1 MKEEFKSE
9 DPDMK
14 KPVGLLLPLFCFLLA
29 VLLTAPLWVL
39 PVVGA
44 ILPRNS
50 HENDFTA
57 AIVDKY
63 DRLNAIEGK
72 KIVFVGGSSLPFGLK
87 CDLIE
92 GELPD
97 YTAVDFGLY
106 AALGT
111 VVMMDL
117 SLSGISEG
125 DLVILAPETDPQ
137 LYSDFFTPRLFRT
150 AIGDRTD
157 LLDDLSSGRRREAA
171 NAYYPVLYDRI
182 RQRNDP
188 LVPESELYARSSFD
202 EYGDIA
208 FVRSRNRMS
217 EGFDSSKT
225 VSLSGLLDGGFVDEV
240 NAYAKKVR
248 EKGATLLFW
257 FSPINQAA
265 VRFSD
270 KEANRFMTRLAD
282 QLDCEI
288 LGDVRDTVYDL
299 GYFYDTNYHLND
311 DGAIL
316 HTANAVKKI
325 KAYLGLEETVAF
337 DVPDPPS
344 DEPEGDEILTDGV
357 FLFEGPTWGTYAI
370 VDVTNESRN
379 SFTAVTVP
387 ESFDGYPVTDL
398 RSGCFSGCWRM
409 TSLIIPATVETIGSD
424 VFRGCGKLTE
434 VYIYEEN
441 ASMLTVPET
450 GLFDGASPNLTVY
463 VPQNAINAYRS
474 SYSWMNYADIIA
486 AFETEQNSPQK
497 QTVDVKPILLMIA
510 LSAVLTLLVFFTVF
524 SGILLAAEA
533 HQTKDSADNSAKK
546 GEKKNETT

>member
-1 MKEEFKSE
+1 
-9 DPDMK
+9 MK
-14 KPVGLLLPLFCFLLA
+14 KTVGLLLPLFCFLLA

-150 AIGDRTD
+150 AIGNRTD

-188 LVPESELYARSSFD
+188 LVPESEIYARSSFN
-202 EYGDIA
+202 EYGD
-208 FVRSRNRMS
+208 VKVERTRNKMA
-217 EGFDSSKT
+217 EGYDKSQT
-225 VSLSGLLDGGFVDEV
+225 VSLKSLYDEGFFKEV
-240 NAYAKKVR
+240 NSYAKKVR

-257 FSPINQAA
+257 FPPINESA
-265 VRFSD
+265 VAFSN
-270 KEANRFMTRLAD
+270 KEATKFQAYLEET
-282 QLDCEI
+282 LDCPL
-288 LGDVRDTVYDL
+288 LGSVTDAVYDP
-299 GYFYDTNYHLND
+299 GYFFDTNYHLND
-311 DGAIL
+311 AGAIL
-316 HTANAVKKI
+316 HTANTLLKI

-370 VDVTNESRN
+370 VGVRDEVGETLTVLTIPQT
-379 SFTAVTVP
+379 FTDPGTGI
-387 ESFDGYPVTDL
+387 EYPVTDL
-398 RSGCFSGCWRM
+398 RSGCLSGCANL
-409 TSLIIPATVETIGSD
+409 TILTVPATIESIGSD
-424 VFRGCGKLTE
+424 VFRGCGKLTA
-434 VYIYEEN
+434 VYLYGTSP
-441 ASMLTVPET
+441 SMLTVPES
-450 GLFDGASPNLTVY
+450 GLFDGAAPSLTVY
-463 VPQNAINAYRS
+463 VPRGTISAFGSN
-474 SYSWMNYADIIA
+474 YSWMGYKD
-486 AFETEQNSPQK
+486 
-497 QTVDVKPILLMIA
+497 LLEE
-510 LSAVLTLLVFFTVF
+510 FDP
-524 SGILLAAEA
+524 E
-533 HQTKDSADNSAKK
+533 
-546 GEKKNETT
+546 

>member
-1 MKEEFKSE
+1 MKVRRSVLI
-9 DPDMK
+9 P
-14 KPVGLLLPLFCFLLA
+14 LLSLALALLVA
-29 VLLTAPLWVL
+29 APLWVL
-39 PVVGA
+39 PALGA
-44 ILPRNS
+44 IFPQNS

-63 DRLNAIEGK
+63 DRLNQTTGK

-87 CDLIE
+87 CGLIE
-92 GELPD
+92 SELPG

-125 DLVILAPETDPQ
+125 DIVILAPETDPQ

-150 AIGDRTD
+150 SIGDRTD
-157 LLDDLSSGRRREAA
+157 LLSSLSSGRRKEAA
-171 NAYYPVLYDRI
+171 NAYYPVLYDRL

-188 LVPESELYARSSFD
+188 TVPETELYARSSFD

-208 FVRSRNRMS
+208 FVRTRNRMS

-282 QLDCEI
+282 ELDCEI

-325 KAYLGLEETVAF
+325 KEFLGEEPTVSF
-337 DVPDPPS
+337 DVPEAPVYVDPGEQKS
-344 DEPEGDEILTDGV
+344 DGV
-357 FLFEGPTWGTYAI
+357 FIYEGPTWGTYAI
-370 VDVTNESRN
+370 VDVTDESRN

-398 RSGCFSGCWRM
+398 RSGCFSGCSKM
-409 TSLIIPATVETIGSD
+409 TSLKIPATVETIGSD

-434 VYIYEEN
+434 VYIYAEN
-441 ASMLTVPET
+441 ASMLTVPEK
-450 GLFDGASPNLTVY
+450 GLFDGAAPSLSVF
-463 VPQNAINAYRS
+463 VPRDALNAYTS
-474 SYSWMNYADIIA
+474 SYSWMSY
-486 AFETEQNSPQK
+486 QSLLSPF
-497 QTVDVKPILLMIA
+497 DP
-510 LSAVLTLLVFFTVF
+510 
-524 SGILLAAEA
+524 E
-533 HQTKDSADNSAKK
+533 
-546 GEKKNETT
+546 

>member
-1 MKEEFKSE
+1 MKLRRSVLI
-9 DPDMK
+9 P
-14 KPVGLLLPLFCFLLA
+14 LLSLALALLIA
-29 VLLTAPLWVL
+29 APLWVL
-39 PVVGA
+39 PVLGA
-44 ILPRNS
+44 IFPENS
-50 HENDFTA
+50 HANDFTA

-63 DRLNAIEGK
+63 DRLNQTTGK

-87 CDLIE
+87 CELVE
-92 GELPD
+92 KELPG

-125 DLVILAPETDPQ
+125 DIVILAPETDPQ

-150 AIGDRTD
+150 SIGDRTD
-157 LLDDLSSGRRREAA
+157 LLSSLSSGRRKEAA
-171 NAYYPVLYDRI
+171 NAYYPVLYDRL

-188 LVPESELYARSSFD
+188 TVPETELYARSSFD

-311 DGAIL
+311 DGATM
-316 HTANAVKKI
+316 HTANAIKKI
-325 KAYLGLEETVAF
+325 KVFLGGEPTVSFAIPETPVN
-337 DVPDPPS
+337 VDPGEQKS
-344 DEPEGDEILTDGV
+344 DGV
-357 FLFEGPTWGTYAI
+357 FIYEGPTWGTYAI
-370 VDVTNESRN
+370 VDVTEESRN
-379 SFTAVTVP
+379 SLSVVTVP
-387 ESFDGYPVTDL
+387 ETFEGYPVTDL

-409 TSLIIPATVETIGSD
+409 TSLIIPRTVETIGSN

-434 VYIYEEN
+434 VYIYAES
-441 ASMLTVPET
+441 ASMLTVPEK
-450 GLFDGASPNLTVY
+450 GLFNGAAPSISVF
-463 VPQNAINAYRS
+463 VPRNALNDYTNN
-474 SYSWMNYADIIA
+474 YSWMNYKSLL
-486 AFETEQNSPQK
+486 SPF
-497 QTVDVKPILLMIA
+497 DP
-510 LSAVLTLLVFFTVF
+510 
-524 SGILLAAEA
+524 E
-533 HQTKDSADNSAKK
+533 
-546 GEKKNETT
+546 

>member
-1 MKEEFKSE
+1 MKVRRSVLI
-9 DPDMK
+9 P
-14 KPVGLLLPLFCFLLA
+14 LLSIALALLVA
-29 VLLTAPLWVL
+29 APLWVL
-39 PVVGA
+39 PALGA
-44 ILPRNS
+44 IFPRNS

-63 DRLNAIEGK
+63 DRLNQTTGK

-87 CDLIE
+87 CGLIE
-92 GELPD
+92 SELPG

-125 DLVILAPETDPQ
+125 DIVILAPETDPQ

-150 AIGDRTD
+150 SIGDRTD
-157 LLDDLSSGRRREAA
+157 LLSSLSSGRRKEAA
-171 NAYYPVLYDRI
+171 NAYYPVLYDRL

-188 LVPESELYARSSFD
+188 TVSETELYARSSFD

-208 FVRSRNRMS
+208 FVRTRNRMS
-217 EGFDSSKT
+217 GGFDSSKT

-270 KEANRFMTRLAD
+270 KEANRFMTRLAAE
-282 QLDCEI
+282 LDCEI

-325 KAYLGLEETVAF
+325 KEFLGGEPTVSFAIPEAP
-337 DVPDPPS
+337 VYVDPGEQKS
-344 DEPEGDEILTDGV
+344 DGV
-357 FLFEGPTWGTYAI
+357 FIYEGPTWRTYAI
-370 VDVTNESRN
+370 VDVTDESRN
-379 SFTAVTVP
+379 SFTVVTVP

-398 RSGCFSGCWRM
+398 RSGCFSGCSKM
-409 TSLIIPATVETIGSD
+409 TSLTIPRTVETIGSD

-434 VYIYEEN
+434 VYIYAES
-441 ASMLTVPET
+441 ASMLTIPEK
-450 GLFDGASPNLTVY
+450 GLFNGAAPSLSVF
-463 VPQNAINAYRS
+463 VPRIALSDYTNN
-474 SYSWMNYADIIA
+474 YSWMNYKSLL
-486 AFETEQNSPQK
+486 SPF
-497 QTVDVKPILLMIA
+497 DP
-510 LSAVLTLLVFFTVF
+510 
-524 SGILLAAEA
+524 E
-533 HQTKDSADNSAKK
+533 
-546 GEKKNETT
+546 